1 MKILWV
7 AAAVAA
13 VALGWRFASRR
24 RSLPCPVWLR
34 WMVELDNPFAP
45 VCRARAIV
53 EHLDLAPGMTVLD
66 GGCGPGRVTVPLARA
81 VGPRGEVVAL
91 DLQQGMLDRARASAE
106 AAGLANVRFLRAGL
120 GEGALEE
127 GRFDRALL
135 VMVLGEIPDRERAL
149 AELFRAL
156 RPGGI
161 LSVTELVCDPH
172 FQRRRTLAGLAE
184 AAGFRERAFF
194 GGSLAY
200 TIHFERPRS

>member
-7 AAAVAA
+7 AATVAA

-81 VGPRGEVVAL
+81 VGPR
-91 DLQQGMLDRARASAE
+91 MS
-106 AAGLANVRFLRAGL
+106 
-120 GEGALEE
+120 
-127 GRFDRALL
+127 
-135 VMVLGEIPDRERAL
+135 
-149 AELFRAL
+149 
-156 RPGGI
+156 
-161 LSVTELVCDPH
+161 S
-172 FQRRRTLAGLAE
+172 E